1 MSLKT
6 IILKDLKI
14 VLSDKKAFMILIAM
28 PIILFVILSFAL
40 QGSFS
45 EDNGGVWDIKVALV
59 KAYDFESDYE
69 MMSNYVTREDAE
81 PLDTM
86 IEDILNDINFIQYD
100 LTTLESGTKALNN
113 GEVAAVIVLPE
124 HYVSDLLMSM
134 SPTFRKPVS
143 VEVLKSVDMTYS
155 ASIIETIM
163 NEVSR
168 QLSQTMIF
176 NKVSQEI
183 LSEYN
188 VSDQVKENVLTILQ
202 DLEASSPELELVIS
216 DYKIDQLKT
225 INSSQYYSVAMMA
238 MFLLFGAS
246 YGARF
251 LLMERQKFTLQRQ
264 YVAGVSQM
272 KIIIGKLVLIF
283 MIAVMQMAIMMVTSI
298 LGFHVYWGNP
308 LSVLLFT
315 LLVGFAVTGFGTILA
330 SISIRMDSLKALNV
344 LESGIFQVL
353 ALFGGSYFP
362 LYLMP
367 GWFQTISKTL
377 LNGASLDGY
386 HKIMMEAPMKD
397 LMPSIT
403 SLVIN
408 GLGFM
413 VLGIIIIRIENRNT
427 RTKEVEVTS

>member
-14 VLSDKKAFMILIAM
+14 VLSDKKAFIILIAM

-45 EDNGGVWDIKVALV
+45 EEDGGVWDIDVALV
-59 KAYDFESDYE
+59 KLYDFEADYE
-69 MMSNYVTREDAE
+69 TMSKYVAIEDAE

-86 IEDILNDINFIQYD
+86 IEDIFNDISFIQYD
-100 LTTLESGTKALNN
+100 IMTLDKSKDALNK
-113 GEVAAVIVLPE
+113 GDIAAVIVLPE

-134 SPTFRKPVS
+134 SPTFRKPVTI
-143 VEVLKSVDMTYS
+143 EVLKSVDMTYS
-155 ASIIETIM
+155 ASIVETIM
-163 NEVSR
+163 NQVSI
-168 QLSQTMIF
+168 QLSQGMIF
-176 NKVSQEI
+176 NKVSQEV
-183 LSEYN
+183 LSEYD
-188 VSDQVKENVLTILQ
+188 VSDQVKQNVLDTLQ
-202 DLEASSPELELVIS
+202 DMGKSSTELKLDVS

-251 LLMERQKFTLQRQ
+251 LLIERKKFTLQRQ
-264 YVAGVSQM
+264 HVAGISPL
-272 KIIIGKLVLIF
+272 KIIAGKLVLIF
-283 MIAVMQMAIMMVTSI
+283 MIAVMQMVIMMITSI

-308 LSVLLFT
+308 ISVVLFT
-315 LLVGFAVTGFGTILA
+315 ILVGFAVTGFGTILA
-330 SISIRMDSLKALNV
+330 SISMKMDSLKALNV
-344 LESGIFQVL
+344 LESGMFQVL

-386 HKIMMEAPMKD
+386 HKIMMEAPIKD
-397 LMPSIT
+397 LIPSIT
-403 SLVIN
+403 SLIIN

-413 VLGIIIIRIENRNT
+413 IIGIIIIRIENRST
-427 RTKEVEVTS
+427 RTKEIEVTS